1 MINRYLSF
9 IVFLSVLVLHACKN
23 KETTQSY
30 CEQNP
35 DGCQSISEA
44 KDFFAFKLG
53 SWWVYEEENT
63 LQRDSM
69 YVIESSINPNGYE
82 FDIRIQSDLT
92 GYRYHYW
99 PEYYP
104 NIQGCNNDKLIN
116 SRCLYVK
123 VSKGKAQDYKGEK
136 TCMFIT
142 YRKDLKDIFVS
153 GNALCPTS
161 ELRISDVYTT
171 FTNKN
176 LKFKKTIN
184 FEDNCDILEGNQ
196 FSYHYYS
203 RNIGLIKRELVDSN
217 QVWNL
222 VNYHI
227 QE

>member
-9 IVFLSVLVLHACKN
+9 IVFLSVLVLHGCKD

-82 FDIRIQSDLT
+82 FDVWIQSDLT

-99 PEYYP
+99 PEYYS
-104 NIQGCNNDKLIN
+104 NIQGCSEIASSSKK
-116 SRCLYVK
+116 CLYINR
-123 VSKGKAQDYKGEK
+123 SKGKYQDFLGGSYCFFVGYTSGSFVFTGGTQ
-136 TCMFIT
+136 TCENKLIVS
-142 YRKDLKDIFVS
+142 KIFNS
-153 GNALCPTS
+153 YNLG
-161 ELRISDVYTT
+161 D
-171 FTNKN
+171 FT
-176 LKFKKTIN
+176 FKKTIN
-184 FEDNCDILEGNQ
+184 TTETCTRSEGYQKINV
-196 FSYHYYS
+196 YYAKK
-203 RNIGLIKRELVDSN
+203 IGIIKKELVDSN